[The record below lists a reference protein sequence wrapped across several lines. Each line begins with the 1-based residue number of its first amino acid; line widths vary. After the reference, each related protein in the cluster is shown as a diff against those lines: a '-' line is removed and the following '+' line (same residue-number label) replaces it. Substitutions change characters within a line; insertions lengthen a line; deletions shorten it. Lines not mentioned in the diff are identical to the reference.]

1 MEILAYV
8 LGIFG
13 LVAFLQSSSLKSRID
28 ALEEQLSKVGGTTYH
43 AGRQDLLR
51 AARSYVG
58 QKVSLDLKEDHED
71 VDVVMYGNTRHG
83 SNTVL
88 DVDDDWMLVRIDTP
102 KGTKTKLIRLGSIEG
117 ISQDQEG

>member
-1 MEILAYV
+1 MEVLAYI

-13 LVAFLQSSSLKSRID
+13 LVAFLQSSSLKGRID

>member
-13 LVAFLQSSSLKSRID
+13 LVAFLQSSSLKGRVD

-102 KGTKTKLIRLGSIEG
+102 RGTKTKLIRLGSIEG

>member
-1 MEILAYV
+1 MS
-8 LGIFG
+8 GIERFTT
-13 LVAFLQSSSLKSRID
+13 SSLKSRID

>member
-51 AARSYVG
+51 AAKSYVG